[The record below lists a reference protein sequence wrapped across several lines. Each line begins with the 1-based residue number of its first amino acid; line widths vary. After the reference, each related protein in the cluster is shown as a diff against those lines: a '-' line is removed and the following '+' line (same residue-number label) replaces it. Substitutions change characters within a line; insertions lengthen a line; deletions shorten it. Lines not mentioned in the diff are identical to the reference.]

1 MLVCLDVYSV
11 AVFVKG
17 KLLLKTENKMSKE
30 SKQEGKSMTLTLD
43 DKGVPLLMFSSLC
56 KTKLKDPQLWV

>member
-17 KLLLKTENKMSKE
+17 KLLLKTGNKISKE
-30 SKQEGKSMTLTLD
+30 SKREGQSMTLALD
-43 DKGVPLLMFSSLC
+43 DRGVLLLMFSL
-56 KTKLKDPQLWV
+56 L